1 MLCSYIYSHLV
12 VCHKSKSL
20 QAAGWAV
27 KAWRPM
33 LTTLFVS
40 PQFNYMHECFE
51 RVFCELKWR
60 KQVRSRSHPPAFR
73 EASWLAAKFQCL
85 NLAFCTSTII
95 QCGLIVFV
103 KSFTFNLFFFLC
115 GQVEEEASDKDNK
128 NCSNTGEQRASC
140 FTAYWV
146 CTTAPTSRFE
156 VLKFFSYEGNR
167 DTYSDTVPSRALT
180 GRTHQASWIMQ
191 ESCAPKNPKGQRRG
205 R

>member
-1 MLCSYIYSHLV
+1 M
-12 VCHKSKSL
+12 CHKSKSL

-27 KAWRPM
+27 KAWRPV
-33 LTTLFVS
+33 LTTLCVS

-85 NLAFCTSTII
+85 NLAFCPSAII
-95 QCGLIVFV
+95 QCGLLIVFV
-103 KSFTFNLFFFLC
+103 KSFTFNLFYFLC

-128 NCSNTGEQRASC
+128 NCSNNGEQRASC

-146 CTTAPTSRFE
+146 CTTTPTSRSE
-156 VLKFFSYEGNR
+156 VLDFFSREIVTRIQMRCFDWQG
-167 DTYSDTVPSRALT
+167 PS
-180 GRTHQASWIMQ
+180 GSWIMQ
-191 ESCAPKNPKGQRRG
+191 ESFTPENPKGQRHG